1 MAHITDVLRR
11 PVLTEKSMKLMQ
23 EENKYT
29 FFVDTK
35 SNKTE
40 IKQAVEAMFGVKVTS
55 VHTMNVHPKKKR
67 VGRYAGKTAAK
78 KKAIIS
84 LAEGQSINLFG
95 DEAE

>member
-55 VHTMNVHPKKKR
+55 VNTMNVQPKKKR

>member
-55 VHTMNVHPKKKR
+55 VNTMNVHPKKQR

>member
-55 VHTMNVHPKKKR
+55 VNTMNVHPKKKR
-67 VGRYAGKTAAK
+67 GGRYAGKTAAK

>member
-55 VHTMNVHPKKKR
+55 VNTMNVHPKKKS

>member
-40 IKQAVEAMFGVKVTS
+40 IKQAVEAMFGIKVTS
-55 VHTMNVHPKKKR
+55 VNTMNVHQKKKR

>member
-23 EENKYT
+23 EENKNT

-55 VHTMNVHPKKKR
+55 VNTMNVHPKKQR